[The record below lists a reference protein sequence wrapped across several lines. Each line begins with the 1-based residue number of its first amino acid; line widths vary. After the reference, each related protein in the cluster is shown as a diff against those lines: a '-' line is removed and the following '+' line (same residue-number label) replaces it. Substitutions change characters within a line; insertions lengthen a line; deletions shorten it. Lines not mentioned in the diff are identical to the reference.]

1 MKDTKFKYKQL
12 LYQLSYT
19 LLLCISIFGGFG
31 SYLGIGQITISKSIL
46 MVGILAFLGIMQT
59 GSFRI
64 RSVCVISLSA
74 CALMILFVCGGKN
87 INEFFLM
94 YGKWLFDQ
102 EWNQEWETGYQLL
115 QVGWLTVFCYAL
127 QRVID
132 KIFVLQIGISIVYI
146 CYLLYG
152 MFTGRFYLQETVA
165 VMIGYIVLTYVEYT
179 ENHWE
184 KVKTQ
189 DTKIYMVW
197 MLPFYVMFIL
207 ALSMTPMSE
216 KPYNWKFAKMIYAN
230 MKENMTI
237 WYENVTRNG
246 KEDFGMAVCGF
257 SEDGKL
263 MSGIILNNRELMTIQ
278 GYRNLKTNV
287 YLMGKVY
294 DTFSGQEWTQ
304 TQQIPQQERLLD
316 TLETLYAVTYLEDD
330 LPQNYVENAALEIR
344 YEHFNTGYVFAP
356 LKTWRVEGISYDSKN
371 ADMVL
376 EEQKGYATE
385 YSTMFYQMNVDHPV
399 FYEMMERDV
408 QQDEELWKSL
418 TREYAGSK
426 MQPCN
431 LEELSDYRERIHQI
445 YEQDISLTEDLQSYL
460 SVVTEHAQTPIQR
473 LRAIEKELSDYTYTL
488 RPGKLPD
495 NVTNAEEFLEY
506 FMMKSKKGYCSYY
519 ATAFVLLARAEG
531 FPARYV
537 EGFCVPMNKEKKVT
551 VYSDMAHAW
560 PEVYFDGIGW
570 IPFEPTPGYAKNRYT
585 PWNTIVR
592 DDSKEKVE
600 ADDEEDWEVWN
611 EEVVSVEEEMDT
623 EKSMENKQR
632 VLSIL
637 GIIIGAIVAG
647 SLWILLIERVY
658 RKEKQKDLSTEE
670 RFLLLIQMYFK
681 ILEKLGVK
689 REISQT
695 LEDFQENT
703 LSPFLK
709 QREMTIASFHTI
721 SWYEDYLYGKKK
733 ITEEML
739 MQAQKEKLVL
749 LEFLKKE
756 RKVYYYLNAMM
767 STFT

>member
-1 MKDTKFKYKQL
+1 MRDTRFKYKQL
-12 LYQLSYT
+12 IYQMSYT
-19 LLLCISIFGGFG
+19 LLLCISIFLGFG
-31 SYLGIGQITISKSIL
+31 SYLGMGMITIPKLTL
-46 MVGILAFLGIMQT
+46 MVGILAFLGTMQA
-59 GSFRI
+59 GGVRV
-64 RSVCVISLSA
+64 RSICVISLSA

-87 INEFFLM
+87 IRDFFLM
-94 YGKWLFDQ
+94 YGNWLFDQ
-102 EWNQEWETGYQLL
+102 VWNQEWEAGYQLL
-115 QVGWLTVFCYAL
+115 QVGWLTVFCYVL

-132 KIFVLQIGISIVYI
+132 KIFVLQIGISIVFF

-152 MFTGRFYLQETVA
+152 MFTGRLYLQETVA
-165 VMIGYIVLTYVEYT
+165 VMIGYIVLTYVEYM
-179 ENHWE
+179 EKHWK

-197 MLPFYVMFIL
+197 MLPFYIIFIL
-207 ALSMTPMSE
+207 ALTMTPMSE
-216 KPYNWKFAKMIYAN
+216 KPYDWNFAKRFYAN

-237 WYENVTRNG
+237 WYENLTRNG
-246 KEDFGMAVCGF
+246 REDFGMAVCGF

-263 MSGIILNNRELMTIQ
+263 MSGIIPNNRELMTIQ

-356 LKTWRVEGISYDSKN
+356 LKTWKVEGISYDSKN

-418 TREYAGSK
+418 MRKYVGAKEQLCSLK
-426 MQPCN
+426 
-431 LEELSDYRERIHQI
+431 ELAAYRERIHQI
-445 YEQDISLTEDLQSYL
+445 YEQDIPLSEDLQSYL
-460 SVVTEHAQTPIQR
+460 SAITENAQTPIQR
-473 LRAIEKELSDYTYTL
+473 LRAIEKELSSYTYTL
-488 RPGKLPD
+488 QPGKLPD
-495 NVTNAEEFLEY
+495 EVTNAEDFLSY
-506 FMMKSKKGYCSYY
+506 FLLESRKGYCSHY

-585 PWNTIVR
+585 PWNITVR
-592 DDSKEKVE
+592 NELQEKVE
-600 ADDEEDWEVWN
+600 VDNQEEWY
-611 EEVVSVEEEMDT
+611 EEAASIEEEMKT
-623 EKSMENKQR
+623 EKGSESRQR

-637 GIIIGAIVAG
+637 GATFGAIVVG
-647 SLWILLIERVY
+647 SLLILLIERIY
-658 RKEKQKDLSTEE
+658 RKKKQKDLSTEE
-670 RFLLLIQMYFK
+670 RFLLLLQMYFK

-689 REISQT
+689 REFSQT
-695 LEDFQENT
+695 LQDFQENT
-703 LSPFLK
+703 LSPFLE
-709 QREMTIASFHTI
+709 QREMTIASFQTI

-756 RKVYYYLNAMM
+756 RRVYYYLNTIM
-767 STFT
+767 STFN